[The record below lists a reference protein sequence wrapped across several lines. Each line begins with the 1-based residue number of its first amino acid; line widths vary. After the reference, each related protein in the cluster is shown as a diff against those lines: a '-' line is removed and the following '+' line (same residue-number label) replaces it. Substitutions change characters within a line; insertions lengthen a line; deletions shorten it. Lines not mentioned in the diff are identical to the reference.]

1 MTLVNSIFDTNK
13 IDIIMKART
22 TNILKTL
29 SLLAMTLIVSYF
41 ANPIYAQNKKVST
54 TASVAGQ
61 EMTVTGK
68 VTDEKG
74 PLSGVNV
81 ILKGS
86 KVGVI
91 TDINGMY
98 TFPRTL
104 SSGDILVF
112 SFLGYDKQEVK
123 IDSKTTVINIIMSDN
138 YIEIMGAPSANKPYK
153 SKRSQ

>member
-1 MTLVNSIFDTNK
+1 
-13 IDIIMKART
+13 MKVRT

-29 SLLAMTLIVSYF
+29 SLLTITIVVSYF
-41 ANPIYAQNKKVST
+41 ANPIYAQNQKVAIRSI
-54 TASVAGQ
+54 ADQ

-74 PLSGVNV
+74 PLSGVNIV
-81 ILKGS
+81 LKGS

-98 TFPRTL
+98 TFPKSL
-104 SSGDILVF
+104 SSGDVLVF

-123 IDSKTTVINIIMSDN
+123 IDSKTTVVNIVMSDN
-138 YIEIMGAPSANKPYK
+138 YIEIMGAPSTNQPYK
-153 SKRSQ
+153 SKRSH

>member
-1 MTLVNSIFDTNK
+1 MK
-13 IDIIMKART
+13 IRT

-29 SLLAMTLIVSYF
+29 SLLTITIVVSYF
-41 ANPIYAQNKKVST
+41 ANPIYAQNQKIT
-54 TASVAGQ
+54 TRSIADQ

-74 PLSGVNV
+74 PLSGVNIV
-81 ILKGS
+81 LKGS

-98 TFPRTL
+98 TFPKSL
-104 SSGDILVF
+104 SIGDVLVF

>member
-1 MTLVNSIFDTNK
+1 M
-13 IDIIMKART
+13 DIIMKAKT

-29 SLLAMTLIVSYF
+29 SLLTITLVMSCFTNQIF
-41 ANPIYAQNKKVST
+41 AQNQKIT
-54 TASVAGQ
+54 TTSVADQ
-61 EMTVTGK
+61 EITITGK

-98 TFPRTL
+98 AFPKSL
-104 SSGDILVF
+104 SSGDVLVF

-123 IDSKTTVINIIMSDN
+123 IDSKTTMVNVVMSDN
-138 YIEIMGAPSANKPYK
+138 YIEMMGAPSTNKPYK
-153 SKRSQ
+153 SKRSH

>member
-1 MTLVNSIFDTNK
+1 
-13 IDIIMKART
+13 MKVRT

-29 SLLAMTLIVSYF
+29 SLLTITIVVSYF
-41 ANPIYAQNKKVST
+41 ANPIYAQNQKVATRSI
-54 TASVAGQ
+54 ADQ

-74 PLSGVNV
+74 PLSGVNIV
-81 ILKGS
+81 LKGS

-98 TFPRTL
+98 TFPKSL
-104 SSGDILVF
+104 SSGDVLVF

-123 IDSKTTVINIIMSDN
+123 IESKTTVVNIVMSDN
-138 YIEIMGAPSANKPYK
+138 YIEIMGAPSTNQPYK
-153 SKRSQ
+153 SKRSH

>member
-1 MTLVNSIFDTNK
+1 
-13 IDIIMKART
+13 MKAKT

-29 SLLAMTLIVSYF
+29 SLLTITLVVSCF
-41 ANPIYAQNKKVST
+41 TNPIFAQNQKVAT
-54 TASVAGQ
+54 TSIADQ
-61 EMTVTGK
+61 EITVTGK

-74 PLSGVNV
+74 PLSGVNI

-98 TFPRTL
+98 TFPKSLT
-104 SSGDILVF
+104 SGDVLVF

-123 IDSKTTVINIIMSDN
+123 IDSKTTMVNIVMSDN
-138 YIEIMGAPSANKPYK
+138 YIEMMGAPSTNKPYK
-153 SKRSQ
+153 SKRSH

>member
-1 MTLVNSIFDTNK
+1 M
-13 IDIIMKART
+13 DIIMKAKT
-22 TNILKTL
+22 TNILKTF
-29 SLLAMTLIVSYF
+29 SLLTITLVVSCF
-41 ANPIYAQNKKVST
+41 TNPIFAQNQKVAT
-54 TASVAGQ
+54 TSIADQAI
-61 EMTVTGK
+61 TVTGK

-98 TFPRTL
+98 TFPKSLT
-104 SSGDILVF
+104 SGDVLVF

-123 IDSKTTVINIIMSDN
+123 IDSKTTMVNILMSDN
-138 YIEIMGAPSANKPYK
+138 YIEMMGAPSTNKPYK
-153 SKRSQ
+153 SKRSH